1 MALTASLEPEHDHMD
16 PEGFEALK
24 SLLGSVPPGLEM
36 RPDFSWT
43 DSKITSQEE
52 ALKFATVS
60 PPKGKKKKKPEY
72 HFVHIAQTI
81 EETRGKDDEYY
92 RNALVPIFGKLVPL
106 YWKAYE
112 KLIELR
118 TGHNPVHA
126 EGPAAEN
133 MDSPVVEKD
142 VSPMI
147 KRDPSFPL
155 NLILQGPPGTG
166 KTYRSIALAS
176 ALGQGNYQLARD
188 IVSGKDIKDDEYN
201 DLQSHYKKDL
211 LAFEKNEKGQEDPK
225 GHIAFTTFHQ
235 SYSYEEFVEGIF
247 PKVDEKGSLSYSIK
261 DGIFKSIARLAREH
275 PHENYVLLIDEI
287 NRGNVSKILGDLIS
301 LLEGDKRLGEKH
313 ELRAV
318 LPYSR
323 TLWGVPSNLYLIGTM
338 NTADRSIERLD
349 TALMRRFAFYE
360 ISPNPALLSEYFLKD
375 GSDSLSLREL
385 LEVMNERIKRYLG
398 PERMIG
404 HSYFM
409 GLGKDATLEA
419 LADVFRNRILPTL
432 LESALGDYRKV
443 RKALGEEEGL
453 KYGIVRAL
461 GEEED
466 SYEDPA
472 GYVFDY
478 DVLSLFDTYRR
489 IATKESSQEDEEG

>member
-1 MALTASLEPEHDHMD
+1 MALTVSLEPEHGRMD

-24 SLLGSVPPGLEM
+24 SLLGSVPVGLEM
-36 RPDFSWT
+36 RPKSSWAG
-43 DSKITSQEE
+43 SKLTSQEE
-52 ALKFATVS
+52 ALEFATVT
-60 PPKGKKKKKPEY
+60 PAKKKGKKPKY

-81 EETRGKDDEYY
+81 EEVPGKDDDYY
-92 RNALVPIFGKLVPL
+92 RNALVPIFEKLVPL
-106 YWKAYE
+106 YWKAYD

-118 TGHNPVHA
+118 TGQKPVRA
-126 EGPAAEN
+126 E
-133 MDSPVVEKD
+133 SPVVEDAPSAVIEEKD
-142 VSPMI
+142 PSPVI
-147 KRDPSFPL
+147 KKDPSFPL

-176 ALGQGNYQLARD
+176 ALAQGNYSMARD
-188 IVSGKDIKDDEYN
+188 IVSGKGINDDEYN
-201 DLQSHYKKDL
+201 GLQSHYKKDL
-211 LAFEKNEKGQEDPK
+211 LSFGANGEPSK

-247 PKVDEKGSLSYSIK
+247 PKVDEKGSLTYSIK
-261 DGIFKSIARLAREH
+261 DGIFKSIANLAHEH

-301 LLEGDKRLGEKH
+301 LLEGDKRLGGEH
-313 ELRAV
+313 ELKAV

-323 TLWGVPSNLYLIGTM
+323 TLWGVPRNLYLIGTM

-349 TALMRRFAFYE
+349 TALMRRFAFFE
-360 ISPNPALLSEYFLKD
+360 IGPNPVLLSDRLLRNGND
-375 GSDSLSLREL
+375 PLSLSLSLQEL
-385 LEVMNERIKRYLG
+385 LEAMNERIKRYLG

-409 GLGKDATLEA
+409 GLGKDVSLEA

-443 RKALGEEEGL
+443 RKALGEEESL
-453 KYGIVRAL
+453 KDGIVRAL
-461 GEEED
+461 GDED
-466 SYEDPA
+466 SYEDHA
-472 GYVFDY
+472 GYAFNY
-478 DVLSLFDTYRR
+478 GALSFFETYRR
-489 IATKESSQEDEEG
+489 IATKESSLEDEEG